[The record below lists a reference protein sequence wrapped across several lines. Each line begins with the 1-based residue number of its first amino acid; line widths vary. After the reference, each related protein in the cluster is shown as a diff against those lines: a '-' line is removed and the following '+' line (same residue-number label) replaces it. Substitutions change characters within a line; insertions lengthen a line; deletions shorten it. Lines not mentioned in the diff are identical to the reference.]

1 MDEEPIIYSITALNQ
16 DFQQRHT
23 PKNIKDKLN
32 PNELPLT
39 KKKLKHQKPCK
50 KQHKNIA
57 EDVND
62 EASSKK
68 PSLKIQQKDTAKGK
82 CKSAALII
90 SEEAIFLHLD
100 LTLLIVLRFSDHS
113 MEVDFWD
120 FRSNMPFDDDNFGSF
135 VEKLEFFLSLE
146 KKIICNL
153 MLANFFPLRECT
165 HFPRAFTKQSVQLG
179 PSTDLQEE
187 SGCFSCQEKWIGY
200 QHNCY
205 FVSNELKTWKDSRDF
220 CVSHNSSLLQIQTRN
235 ELDFMKFNTNFYWI
249 GLSYDE
255 EHHAWLWEDNSTLSQ
270 DLFPFLKSVNP
281 KNCMMYIPIG
291 TILDGHCE
299 TKSRYIC
306 KQQLI

>member
-23 PKNIKDKLN
+23 PKNVKDKLN

-68 PSLKIQQKDTAKGK
+68 PSLKIQQK
-82 CKSAALII
+82 ALI
-90 SEEAIFLHLD
+90 
-100 LTLLIVLRFSDHS
+100 
-113 MEVDFWD
+113 
-120 FRSNMPFDDDNFGSF
+120 
-135 VEKLEFFLSLE
+135 
-146 KKIICNL
+146 
-153 MLANFFPLRECT
+153 
-165 HFPRAFTKQSVQLG
+165 KQSVQLG
-179 PSTDLQEE
+179 PSTDLSEE
-187 SGCFSCQEKWIGY
+187 SGCCSCQEKWIGY
-200 QHNCY
+200 QCNCY
-205 FVSNELKTWKDSRDF
+205 FISNELKTWKDSRDF
-220 CVSHNSSLLQIQTRN
+220 CIFHNSSLLQHLLNKVFSLNPPQIFRK
-235 ELDFMKFNTNFYWI
+235 DFMKFNTNFYWI

-306 KQQLI
+306 KQQLT